1 MGWTAVTI
9 AAVAALV
16 GTVAIDATGNGNNDE
31 QRRHRGCSVATLR
44 GDYGIQLSGMRPSA
58 PTPGAAMELV
68 VGVVIRNYDGE
79 GRFTQVDNVKGSV
92 SGITPN
98 RFGDG
103 TYDVNSDCT
112 GLVTAVPGPGI
123 QLEEQIVIVD
133 GGREVRS
140 AVTTPPLVMVTGVQK
155 KIDIK

>member
-1 MGWTAVTI
+1 MRQMAWTAVTI

-16 GTVAIDATGNGNNDE
+16 GTVAIDATGNGGDE
-31 QRRHRGCSVATLR
+31 QRRHHGCSESTLR
-44 GDYGIQLSGMRPSA
+44 GDYGIQISGTRPSA
-58 PTPGAAMELV
+58 PGGAIESV
-68 VGVVIRNYDGE
+68 IGVVIRTYDGD
-79 GRFTQVDNVKGSV
+79 GRFTQIDNVKGSI

-98 RFGDG
+98 RSGDG
-103 TYDVNSDCT
+103 TYQVNSDCT

-123 QLEEQIVIVD
+123 LLEEQIVIVD

-140 AVTTPPLVMVTGVQK
+140 AVINPLPVMVTGTQK